1 MLENY
6 IGVIFGNNIYGVV
19 YDRFTLKKIE
29 FNNDNNDKYEFKR
42 RFTDADDKFDKYIF
56 FITIVVENEEK
67 YDDFVDW
74 YNKHFKRT
82 SLDFHFDESTITL
95 LYKKGTYK
103 STNPIEVG
111 FKTGIWGLGSP
122 EDIYI
127 SSFTIKA
134 VPDENNTLTGLDN
147 FWRSIKNFT
156 VTDDKLILAVSQS
169 VGLWNIH
176 FDDKSEGVLKLF
188 DKDAF
193 VSGGFLFNT
202 NAKDIKMGGQQQFNI
217 NNTDI
222 DIKEY
227 KMWNCVQTNS
237 KQFKNF
243 NEIKQEQRNSR
254 INLKYTKVPPTLEY
268 DEEKKK
274 LILKDYNLIHSYKK
288 GSFLTSS
295 LEYSIVEDYIIIT
308 PPTNYNDD
316 SSVNINKALNKYKAV
331 LLAPG
336 IYYCEKPI
344 EIKKSTTQ
352 YNVKILMGI
361 GLVTIMSDNESGI
374 LNSEYEHPGI
384 IIHSILFEAI
394 NPTGYPN
401 KEMNFKSL
409 INIGNNITQ
418 CNKITEN
425 KSEKPKNFLIDVYI
439 KYGGSLT
446 TDRNYDLLNKK
457 SICDCLITVNSNNVM
472 GINIWAWRADHF
484 VTSTKSIYR
493 NPILHFPLK
502 NNIIINGINN
512 IFLCLMVEH
521 GANSNCIINGNNNSI
536 IFFQNEFAYELTP
549 NPDENNERVI
559 YQVKG
564 NKYLDLEGN
573 DIYNFEVNDNVKDL
587 TSIGIGC
594 YNSYRYNNP
603 QYGKDAIFKIP
614 NRYLSNVFQNLSKVD
629 WKRNKNFN
637 LQHVML
643 RSSRVPNVGNVL
655 YTTDI
660 FDDNNNSNIIDKY
673 IKNNNNI
680 IGKVLLKKIE
690 SKEIS
695 EKGAIKYFSNN
706 FDLEV
711 KKN

>member
-6 IGVIFGNNIYGVV
+6 IGVIYGNNIYGIV

-29 FNNDNNDKYEFKR
+29 LNNKDEFEFKR
-42 RFTDADDKFDKYIF
+42 KFTDDDDKFDKYIF
-56 FITIVVENEEK
+56 FITIVVENEK
-67 YDDFVDW
+67 NYNDFVNW

-82 SLDFHFDESTITL
+82 SLQFQFDESTITL

-111 FKTGIWGLGSP
+111 FKTGIWGLGSQ
-122 EDIYI
+122 EDINI

-134 VPDENNTLTGLDN
+134 VADENNTFTGLDN

-156 VTDDKLILAVSQS
+156 VTDNELILAVSQS

-176 FDDKSEGVLKLF
+176 FDDKSNGVLKLF
-188 DKDAF
+188 DKAAY

-243 NEIKQEQRNSR
+243 NEIKQEERNSR
-254 INLKYTKVPPTLEY
+254 INLKYTKVPPSLEY

-274 LILKDYNLIHSYKK
+274 LILKDYNLIHNYKK
-288 GSFLTSS
+288 GSFLLSS
-295 LEYSIVEDYIIIT
+295 LDYSIVNDIKIIY
-308 PPTNYNDD
+308 PPDNYYDD
-316 SSVNINKALNKYKAV
+316 SSTIINETLKNYKAV

-336 IYYCEKPI
+336 RYYLKNKI
-344 EIKKSTTQ
+344 EINKSITK

-374 LNSEYEHPGI
+374 LTTENEHPGI

-394 NPTGYPN
+394 NKLNDPN

-409 INIGNNITQ
+409 INIGNET
-418 CNKITEN
+418 TEN
-425 KSEKPKNFLIDVYI
+425 KSNTPKNFLIDVYI

-446 TDRNYDLLNKK
+446 PNRKYDLLNKE
-457 SICDCLITVNSNNVM
+457 SLCDCLITVNSNNVM
-472 GINIWAWRADHF
+472 VINFWGWRADHF
-484 VTSTKSIYR
+484 IIKNGTIFR
-493 NPILHFPLK
+493 NPYLYFPLK
-502 NNIIINGINN
+502 NNIIINGIDN

-536 IFFQNEFAYELTP
+536 IFFQNEFAYELNP
-549 NPDENNERVI
+549 NPDEKNERVI
-559 YQVKG
+559 YKVKD
-564 NKYLDLEGN
+564 NKYLDLNEN
-573 DIYNFEVNDNVKDL
+573 DIYNFEVNDNVEDL
-587 TSIGIGC
+587 TTIGIGC
-594 YNSYRYNNP
+594 YNSYRFNNP

-614 NRYLSNVFQNLSKVD
+614 NKYLPNVFQDITKVD
-629 WKRNKNFN
+629 WKKNTNFN

-660 FDDNNNSNIIDKY
+660 FDYNNNSNIIDKY

-680 IGKVLLKKIE
+680 IGKDLLNKIE

-695 EKGAIKYFSNN
+695 EKGAIKYFSND
-706 FDLEV
+706 FDREV